1 MLVSLQKQECWGYKV
16 IKESRAGRYLKPF
29 RHNTG
34 SWQTD
39 RHFIPRLSHWL
50 ISINRSI
57 NAFIYNIF

>member
-39 RHFIPRLSHWL
+39 WRTDRRTDTFSVSKCRAYGLCIASLG
-50 ISINRSI
+50 
-57 NAFIYNIF
+57 